1 MSENGAKK
9 KLLLLG
15 ANWDK
20 FGGSFLGDAESWGYE
35 LNSDAV
41 AALGKIASESFDGF
55 LVDRDYFQN
64 ILECCDHSQ
73 ERKILES
80 LPIGLAVVD
89 HNQDIVWFN
98 RQFKE
103 WCVMDELI
111 GKRFY
116 VPLGRPEMLGPDYCP
131 FRTIRMTNKP
141 AFTPLRQKDQGRF
154 LHMSTAPIFSKD
166 GKINKFLV
174 QLHDV
179 TDQSKEELIRLRLR
193 EAGRELADISK
204 EDILKLSQEER
215 VNILRM
221 KIAKYAKEILQF
233 DTIEIRILSSR
244 VPLLLEP
251 LLAIGMAEAAKQR
264 TLYALQENNGITGW
278 VAYHKRS
285 YLMEDPTEDIFYI
298 EGIPGARSSITVPLL
313 YHGNLIGTFN
323 VESQQPKAF
332 NEQDLRMLETYAE
345 DVAAA
350 IHTLDLLSFEQKDS
364 AFRILAKV
372 HVDTVTRLS
381 HILTECSGLL
391 QNDHAGTAH
400 ERAERVETIHR
411 IQDDVRA
418 IQETI
423 IHRGGEVVPEI
434 PPDLLEE
441 EEKIDHEKYKMLR
454 DKRILVIDPDSSA
467 GAQLSKILFFYGCKV
482 EMAARGADALK
493 LIEATHYDAF
503 VCCVKIAGM
512 SAYDFFEKVQKM
524 LDIPYVPF
532 IYVKGYG
539 HDGDH
544 VMTKA
549 KVAGVLGYV
558 YKPFKLPQLLRNL
571 KLVMT
576 EAKQRNGE

>member
-1 MSENGAKK
+1 MSENGSKK

-15 ANWDK
+15 SSWDK
-20 FGGSFLGDAESWGYE
+20 FGGSFLGNAGSWNYE
-35 LNSDAV
+35 LNSDV
-41 AALGKIASESFDGF
+41 AATLGKIANENFDGF
-55 LVDRDYFQN
+55 LVDHDYFQE
-64 ILECCDHSQ
+64 ILNCCEQSQ

-89 HNQDIVWFN
+89 HNQNIVWFN

-116 VPLGRPEMLGPDYCP
+116 IPLGRPEMLGPDYCP

-141 AFTPLRQKDQGRF
+141 AFTPLRQREQGRF
-154 LHMSTAPIFSKD
+154 LHMSTAPIFSPD
-166 GKINKFLV
+166 GQISKFLV

-221 KIAKYAKEILQF
+221 KIAKYAKEILRF
-233 DTIEIRILSSR
+233 DTIEIRILSNR

-264 TLYALQENNGITGW
+264 TLYARQDDNGITGW
-278 VAYHKRS
+278 VAYHGKS
-285 YLMEDPTEDIFYI
+285 YLMEDPTEDVFYI

-313 YHGNLIGTFN
+313 HHGKVIGTFN
-323 VESQQPKAF
+323 VESQQHKAF

-345 DVAAA
+345 DVAVA
-350 IHTLDLLSFEQKDS
+350 IHTLELLSFEQKDS
-364 AFRILAKV
+364 AFRSLEQAY
-372 HVDTVTRLS
+372 VDAVPRLS
-381 HILTECSGLL
+381 HILTGCGRL
-391 QNDHAGTAH
+391 QNDLSGTPQ
-400 ERAERVETIHR
+400 ERAERGEAIDR
-411 IQDDVRA
+411 IMDDVRA
-418 IQETI
+418 IQEAI
-423 IHRGGEVVPEI
+423 VLRGGEVVPDE
-434 PPDLLEE
+434 PPDL
-441 EEKIDHEKYKMLR
+441 EEKFDIDYEEYRMLR
-454 DKRILVIDPDSSA
+454 GKRILVIDPDSSA
-467 GAQLSKILFFYGCKV
+467 AVELGRILFFFGCTIEAV
-482 EMAARGADALK
+482 ARGVDALK
-493 LIEATHYDAF
+493 LIETTRYDAF
-503 VCCVKIAGM
+503 ACNVTITGM
-512 SAYDFFEKVQKM
+512 SAYDFFEKVRDQ
-524 LDIPYVPF
+524 LNIPYVPF
-532 IYVKGYG
+532 IYMKGYG

-558 YKPFKLPQLLRNL
+558 YKPFRLPQLLRNL
-571 KLVMT
+571 KLVIT
-576 EAKQRNGE
+576 EAERRN